1 LLLSLE
7 QYISLILMLD
17 LVLLPV
23 GIGNRRSYVSRRFL
37 LHVSP
42 SNLSAAPTEIEGIVV
57 EWTYRVGHKKCG
69 HKLVAIFL
77 SNPNWFTIF
86 MEYSLIDL
94 H

>member
-1 LLLSLE
+1 M
-7 QYISLILMLD
+7 ILMLD

-23 GIGNRRSYVSRRFL
+23 GIGNRRSYVSRRFFL

-42 SNLSAAPTEIEGIVV
+42 SNLSAAPTEIERIVV